1 MHASSRRRP
10 ALTIAAAAAAA
21 AAAIAWLATA
31 RPEAAKTDINA
42 DFDKTFSF
50 VGLKTW
56 AWHPDG
62 AGDVKLALTA
72 NSDPKRIAALVDP
85 ILVPAIERELPARG
99 FTKTMAQP
107 DLYVHYY
114 MLATVQTQ
122 GQYMGQFLA
131 PVPEWGVPPF
141 APVATSLEIFPMGT
155 LLIDI
160 TSPAKQAIVW
170 RGSAQ
175 RKIDVDKPDK
185 ERRSVLE
192 NAVRDLIKKFPP
204 PPPKKK

>member
-10 ALTIAAAAAAA
+10 ALILAAAVA
-21 AAAIAWLATA
+21 AAAIGWLAA
-31 RPEAAKTDINA
+31 AQPEAAKTDINA
-42 DFDKTFSF
+42 DFDKSFSF

-85 ILVPAIERELPARG
+85 ILMPAIERELPARG
-99 FTKTMAQP
+99 FTKTTTQP

-122 GQYMGQFLA
+122 GQYMGQFLG

-160 TSPAKQAIVW
+160 TSPVKQAIVW

-185 ERRSVLE
+185 ERRVVLE

-204 PPPKKK
+204 PPPK